1 MRHASATA
9 AVALALALVLAV
21 AAASRE
27 KKHLADAT
35 ACVYVV
41 MVKPPAGGVD
51 ITAYHIDILATVL
64 GRDKAKEALVYSYK
78 SALSGFAAKLT
89 PAQVAVLQKHPN
101 VIQALPDKQYSLHDN
116 LN

>member
-64 GRDKAKEALVYSYK
+64 GRYK
-78 SALSGFAAKLT
+78 
-89 PAQVAVLQKHPN
+89 
-101 VIQALPDKQYSLHDN
+101 
-116 LN
+116 